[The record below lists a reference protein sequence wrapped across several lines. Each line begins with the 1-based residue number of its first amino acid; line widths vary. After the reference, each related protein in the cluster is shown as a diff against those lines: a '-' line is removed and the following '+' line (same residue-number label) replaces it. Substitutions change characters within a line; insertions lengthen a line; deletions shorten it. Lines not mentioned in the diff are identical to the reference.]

1 MKLQI
6 YEMPKASPQPDEA
19 KTGDDWVDPLFIGP
33 RASHARS
40 MIILHGRGD
49 NAYSFAKGLMS
60 VTVPTAYHTLDEMFP
75 DTKFI
80 FPTAKRRPAVGVSN
94 MKIEQWFDIYS
105 LKDPDEHQNLQ
116 YDGLRESAMFVH
128 DIIRQEAEAVG
139 LENVVLGGLS
149 QGCALGLHAVMSF
162 EGEPGHHLGGFFGMS
177 GWLPFAKQLEAL
189 SENKSNGPS
198 DTGLG
203 RQPGVDNTKETK
215 PVENS
220 ESAGNSSEGAAARA
234 TQFVRQSIMKLT
246 ELTVENGAR
255 SVPIFLGHGELDEKV
270 SVSLGED
277 AARIMGKLGW
287 SVTWRSYSNLPHWY
301 SRDELKDVANF
312 VKELGGGTKT
322 D

>member
-1 MKLQI
+1 MQLQI
-6 YEMPKASPQPDEA
+6 YEMPKTSRQADKVNTEDE
-19 KTGDDWVDPLFIGP
+19 WLDPLFIAP

-40 MIILHGRGD
+40 MIILHGRGS
-49 NAYSFAKGLMS
+49 NAYSFAKQLMS

-80 FPTAKRRPAVGVSN
+80 FPTAKLRPAVGVSN

-105 LKDPDEHQNLQ
+105 LKDPDEHQILQ
-116 YDGLRESAMFVH
+116 HDGLHECAIFVH
-128 DIIRQEAEAVG
+128 EIIRQEAKIVG

-149 QGCALGLHAVMSF
+149 QGCALGLHVVLSF

-189 SENKSNGPS
+189 SENKSADVTDS
-198 DTGLG
+198 VLG
-203 RQPGVDNTKETK
+203 RPAGIGNHGQGDL
-215 PVENS
+215 VENS
-220 ESAGNSSEGAAARA
+220 NSDGKSSESAAARA
-234 TQFVRQSIMKLT
+234 VQFVRQVIMKLP
-246 ELTVENGAR
+246 ELKVENGAR
-255 SVPIFLGHGELDEKV
+255 SVPIFLGHGEVDEKV

-287 SVTWRSYSNLPHWY
+287 DVTWKSYSNLPHWY
-301 SRDELKDVANF
+301 SRDELKDVASF
-312 VKELGGGTKT
+312 VKGLGSDKKV